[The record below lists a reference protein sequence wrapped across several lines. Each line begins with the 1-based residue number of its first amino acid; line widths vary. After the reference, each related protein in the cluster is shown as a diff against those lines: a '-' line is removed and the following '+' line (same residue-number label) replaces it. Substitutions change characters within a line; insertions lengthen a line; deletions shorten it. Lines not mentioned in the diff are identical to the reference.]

1 MTTKIKDLLSSYDKL
16 KLVGLIIKA
25 ISGVVGGSLILS
37 EAKPYL
43 TLAIL
48 ALGAA
53 ANEVVSFLKDKEN
66 KNANS

>member
-1 MTTKIKDLLSSYDKL
+1 MTQRIKDLLSSYDKL
-16 KLVGLIIKA
+16 KLLGLIIKA

-66 KNANS
+66 KNENT

>member
-1 MTTKIKDLLSSYDKL
+1 MTTKIKDLFSSYDKL

-66 KNANS
+66 KNENS